1 MNEFFELRIYQIF
14 PGKMEEWLKLME
26 NTIIPFQVSKGMII
40 HGSFTEN
47 SFNRFHLNNGIRE
60 METLENRNLYI
71 WIRRFKNLDHKKTLY
86 KKVYESE
93 EWLKNIAQVV
103 ETLIDRNT
111 IVVHNISPTALSI
124 MK

>member
-1 MNEFFELRIYQIF
+1 MSEFFELRKYQVF
-14 PGKMEEWLKLME
+14 PGKMIEWLELME

-40 HGSFTEN
+40 HGSFTEI
-47 SFNRFHLNNGIRE
+47 SYDRFYLNNGKRE
-60 METLENRNLYI
+60 METLKDRNLYF
-71 WIRRFKNLDHKKTLY
+71 WIRRFKNNDHRKALY

-93 EWLKNIAQVV
+93 EWVKSIAPIV

>member
-93 EWLKNIAQVV
+93 EWLKNIAPVV

>member
-1 MNEFFELRIYQIF
+1 MSEFFELRIYQVF
-14 PGKMEEWLKLME
+14 SGLMTEWLELME

-93 EWLKNIAQVV
+93 EWLKNIAPVV

>member
-47 SFNRFHLNNGIRE
+47 SFNRFYLNNGVRE

-71 WIRRFKNLDHKKTLY
+71 WIRRFKNLDHKNTLY
-86 KKVYESE
+86 KKVYESD
-93 EWLKNIAQVV
+93 EWINNIAPKV
-103 ETLIDRNT
+103 EKLIDRNT
-111 IVVHNISPTALSI
+111 IVVHNLSPTALSI

>member
-47 SFNRFHLNNGIRE
+47 SFNRFHLNNGVRE

-71 WIRRFKNLDHKKTLY
+71 WIRRFKNLDHKNTLY

-93 EWLKNIAQVV
+93 EWLKNIAPIV